1 MATLRLSVAPT
12 EEPVSEHELSNQ
24 LLVDVTDPML
34 GSYIS
39 AARVYV
45 ENLTGP
51 LITQTWIQYEDDWPD
66 DDYLYIRMPRLVS
79 VTSVK
84 YKDENAVES
93 TFSSSYYNV
102 NTQDEYRPCISLKPL
117 YSWPVSTTLYPVNPI
132 YVTFTCGYGAT
143 PAAVPLPVRQAIMML
158 AGYYYENRE
167 ADSKSFPSGVIDS
180 LLANYRYRG

>member
-1 MATLRLSVAPT
+1 MATLKLSTGPT

-24 LLVDVTDPML
+24 ILVDVTDPML

-51 LITQTWIQYEDDWPD
+51 LITQTWIQYEDDWPA

-117 YSWPVSTTLYPVNPI
+117 YSWPVSTTLYAVNPI
-132 YVTFTCGYGAT
+132 YVTFVCGFGA
-143 PAAVPLPVRQAIMML
+143 ASSVPLPIRQAIMML
-158 AGYYYENRE
+158 AGYLYENRE
-167 ADSKSFPSGVIDS
+167 ADAKGFPNSVLDA
-180 LLANYRYRG
+180 LLANYRFRG